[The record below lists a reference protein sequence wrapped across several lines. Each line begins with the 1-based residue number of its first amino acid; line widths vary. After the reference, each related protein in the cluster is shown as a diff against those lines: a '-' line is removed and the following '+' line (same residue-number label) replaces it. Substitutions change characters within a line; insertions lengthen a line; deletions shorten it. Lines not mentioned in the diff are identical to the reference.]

1 MSLIARTRKAPI
13 PHEPDKGDEVLAAYG
28 PLPDNLAALF
38 RGVAGCSPYLRG
50 LLLRERAWLSG
61 VLDSPPREVMRAL
74 LVPPDAG
81 VSGLSVDALGVHLR
95 RVKRRAALYV
105 ALADTGGMWRLE
117 QVTGAL
123 TDLADFA
130 VQTALSALLEAEI
143 ARNRLPGCRTV
154 DDCAIVVLAMGKMGA
169 FELNYSSDIDLIVL
183 FDETRHRAED
193 FETLRMAYVR
203 LTRRLTRLLSDV
215 TAEGYV
221 FRTDLRLRPDA
232 SVTPVCLS
240 MGAAERYY
248 ESMGRTWERAAF
260 IKARPCAGDIA
271 AGERFLET
279 LRPFIWRRHLD
290 FAAIEDAHDMRLRI
304 RSHKGLGGVVCL
316 AGHDV
321 KLGRGGIREIEFFA
335 QTHQIIAGGRDPDLR
350 LRGTVPALRM
360 LARKG
365 WIPGGTAE
373 TLVRAYRAHREIE
386 HRIQML
392 NDAQTHALPTT
403 PERMARLAAFCGEAD
418 VDAFEARLL
427 ARFDRVD
434 ALIEGFFRR
443 DGTGQPDLPLQSG
456 LSELSELSERARARI
471 DGWYRFAA
479 LRSTRAQAIFR
490 RILPQILGRIG
501 ETSDADVTL
510 ERFEAFLSGLP
521 AGVQLFSLFES
532 NPQILD
538 LLAQICGTAPALAD
552 YLSRHAQV
560 LEGVI
565 AGTFFAPLPPV
576 DEMTRDL
583 STQLDR
589 AGDFEERLT
598 VARRWMK
605 EHHFRIGVQLLRRM
619 IGTSRAAAHYSDLA
633 EACLRAL
640 IGPVAR
646 EFSRRHGPLPGRG
659 AMVLGMGSLGAR
671 SLGPRSDLDLIVIY
685 DGGDAE
691 MSQGTRPLPIT
702 TFYARFTQALVTALT
717 SPMAEGRLYEVD
729 MRLRP
734 SGRKGPVATP
744 LSGFVDYQRN
754 RAWTWEHMA
763 LTRARPVAG
772 EESLCAEVEVF
783 RRQIL
788 ARPRDARAIRR
799 DVVEMRARIHDA
811 TTAASQHDPWEAKA
825 GKGRMLDITL
835 AAQCAALLS
844 GEAARDIPS
853 QLAGGVRKGLL
864 SHDEAAH
871 LVRTHDRLAALRLIA
886 QLLVDGPFDAR
897 ALGREGR
904 ALLLAET
911 GADDL
916 DDLEQMLEAERTRAG
931 EIIDRCL
938 G

>member
-1 MSLIARTRKAPI
+1 MSLISDTRKAPI
-13 PHEPDKGDEVLAAYG
+13 PFEPDKGDEVLTLYG
-28 PLPDNLAALF
+28 QLPANLSALF

-50 LLLRERAWLSG
+50 LLQRERDWLADM
-61 VLDSPPREVMRAL
+61 LDSPPREVMDGL
-74 LVPPDAG
+74 LSPPDPAA
-81 VSGLSVDALGVHLR
+81 SVDALAVHLR
-95 RVKRRAALYV
+95 QAKRRLALYV
-105 ALADTGGMWRLE
+105 ALADTGGMWSLE
-117 QVTGAL
+117 QVTAAL
-123 TDLADFA
+123 TEFADFA
-130 VQTALSALLEAEI
+130 VQSALSALLAAEI
-143 ARNRLPGCRTV
+143 ARARLPGCKSVR
-154 DDCAIVVLAMGKMGA
+154 DCAIVVLAMGKMGA
-169 FELNYSSDIDLIVL
+169 HELNYSSDIDLIVL
-183 FDETRHRAED
+183 FDETRHDIHRRADD
-193 FETLRMAYVR
+193 FEALRMGYVR
-203 LTRRLTRLLSDV
+203 VTRRLSRLLSDV

-316 AGHDV
+316 AGHDL

-365 WIPGGTAE
+365 WIPSGTADF
-373 TLVRAYRAHREIE
+373 LVAAYRSHREVE
-386 HRIQML
+386 HRLQML
-392 NDAQTHALPTT
+392 NDAQTHSLPVA
-403 PERMARLAAFCGEAD
+403 PDGMARLAAFCGTGD
-418 VDAFEARLL
+418 IDAFQARLL

-434 ALIEGFFRR
+434 ALIEGFFQREG
-443 DGTGQPDLPLQSG
+443 DGAGSTALQTG
-456 LSELSELSERARARI
+456 LSEQMRARI
-471 DGWYRFAA
+471 DGWYRLAA
-479 LRSTRAQAIFR
+479 LRSTRARAIFR
-490 RILPQILGRIG
+490 RILPQILGRIA
-501 ETSDADVTL
+501 ETSDPDATL

-538 LLAQICGTAPALAD
+538 LLAEICGTAPALAD

-565 AGTFFAPLPPV
+565 AGTFFAPLPPA
-576 DEMTRDL
+576 DDLAADL
-583 STQLDR
+583 SAQLAR
-589 AGDFEERLT
+589 AGADPGGDFEQQLMA
-598 VARRWMK
+598 ARRWMK
-605 EHHFRIGVQLLRRM
+605 EQHFRIGVQLLRRM
-619 IGTSRAAAHYSDLA
+619 IGWGRAARHYSDLA

-640 IGPVAR
+640 IGPVAD
-646 EFSRRHGPLPGRG
+646 EFARRHGPLPGRG

-671 SLGPRSDLDLIVIY
+671 MLGPRSDLDLIVIY
-685 DGGDAE
+685 DGGGAE
-691 MSQGTRPLPIT
+691 MSVGRRPLPIT

-744 LSGFVDYQRN
+744 FSGFVDYQRN

-772 EESLCAEVEVF
+772 EKTLGAEVEAF
-783 RRQIL
+783 RHQII
-788 ARPRDARAIRR
+788 ARPRDARRIRD
-799 DVVEMRARIHDA
+799 DVAEMRARILSA
-811 TTAASQHDPWEAKA
+811 TTTARQQDPWEAKA
-825 GKGRMLDITL
+825 GRGRMLDITL
-835 AAQCAALLS
+835 AAQCAALMS
-844 GEAARDIPS
+844 GEAARDIPT
-853 QLAGGVRKGLL
+853 QLAGGVRAGLL
-864 SHDEAAH
+864 CADEAAH
-871 LVRTHDRLAALRLIA
+871 LVRSHDRLAALRLIG
-886 QLLVDGPFDAR
+886 QLLVDGPLDAH
-897 ALGREGR
+897 ALGRDGR

-916 DDLEQMLEAERTRAG
+916 DSLEQTLDAERTRAG